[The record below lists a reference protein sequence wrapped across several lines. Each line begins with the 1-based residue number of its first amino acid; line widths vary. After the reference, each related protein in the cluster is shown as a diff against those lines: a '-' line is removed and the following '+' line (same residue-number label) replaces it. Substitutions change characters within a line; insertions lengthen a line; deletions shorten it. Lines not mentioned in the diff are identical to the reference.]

1 MCSTCRKEEVSMDDK
16 KTATIQK
23 SIGGTLYIVESVTSD
38 TARETA
44 CDKIERLILGSLQ
57 TSKKSA

>member
-1 MCSTCRKEEVSMDDK
+1 MDDK

-57 TSKKSA
+57 TGKKSA

>member
-1 MCSTCRKEEVSMDDK
+1 MDDK

-23 SIGGTLYIVESVTSD
+23 NIGGTLYIVESVTSN

-57 TSKKSA
+57 TNKKSA

>member
-1 MCSTCRKEEVSMDDK
+1 METT
-16 KTATIQK
+16 KTTTIQK
-23 SIGGTLYIVESVTSD
+23 NIGGTLYIVESVTSD

-57 TSKKSA
+57 TNKKSA

>member
-1 MCSTCRKEEVSMDDK
+1 MENK
-16 KTATIQK
+16 KAIIRK
-23 SIGGTLYIVESVTSD
+23 SIGGTLYIVESVTSS

-57 TSKKSA
+57 AKNKKSA